1 MANEMTL
8 DRLGELFDAYGA
20 RPERWPS
27 AERAAALALLFASR
41 EARAR
46 RDAAA
51 ALDTM
56 LDRAPAPNPAP
67 ELADRIL
74 AGARRGVRP
83 VSRPQRRRLP
93 VVAALGF
100 AAAASIALW
109 LVRRSEVPRPLDPA
123 AVAQLDDYETPTD
136 SLLASTDLDNDD
148 ALPVFG
154 CDDPDVDC
162 DDVDVPPGRP
172 AAARPGGLEEILA

>member
-1 MANEMTL
+1 MADEMTL
-8 DRLGELFDAYGA
+8 DRLGQLLDAYGA
-20 RPERWPS
+20 RPERWPD

-51 ALDTM
+51 ALDSM
-56 LDRAPAPNPAP
+56 LDRVPVLAPSP

-74 AGARRGVRP
+74 AGAPRGVRP
-83 VSRPQRRRLP
+83 TSRALRRR
-93 VVAALGF
+93 VSVAAALGF
-100 AAAASIALW
+100 AAAASVAVW
-109 LVRRSEVPRPLDPA
+109 LVRRSEVPRTLDPA
-123 AVAQLDDYETPTD
+123 AVAQLDDYETPSD
-136 SLLASTDLDNDD
+136 SLLASTDLDNED

-162 DDVDVPPGRP
+162 EDVGVPAGRP
-172 AAARPGGLEEILA
+172 AAARPGGVEEILA